1 MSANN
6 KLRRAA
12 QHLRRRHMLV
22 RAAIAVALLILTP
35 IAQASAAPPEVA
47 GNVSTAV
54 YVVMHKSFTTTV
66 DADQCLGAGDLAT
79 IRRGSWVFLSEGS
92 PESSETPK
100 VAVGQHYRSRLS
112 GGKCEALY
120 ITSAP
125 VLPVFNVQFAGA
137 EGEVSPTFGPVASQP
152 VTDQPGIQQVI
163 RVDLG
168 VEPQP

>member
-1 MSANN
+1 MT
-6 KLRRAA
+6 
-12 QHLRRRHMLV
+12 V

-35 IAQASAAPPEVA
+35 IAQASAAPPDVVE
-47 GNVSTAV
+47 GNVGTAV
-54 YVVMHKSFTTTV
+54 YVVMHKSFTAIA
-66 DADQCLGAGDLAT
+66 DADQCLGTGDLAT

-112 GGKCEALY
+112 EGKCEALY